1 MLLRI
6 PVAIVLSLFCCS
18 AWAYEAGPKPAAQG
32 TQFTFAWPLGEG
44 ALKPRGATTRG
55 APIVL
60 DTAPAAAWQRL
71 REPGL
76 SGQERDR
83 RAILAMAGPYRVSF
97 DFLEVVRFDPA
108 LKPDAP
114 YQSWGTE
121 YVFVSEDRPD
131 FIALQHILVMRV
143 QMDDGQDR
151 ASRSSCGTGGRNGAI
166 EPETLLAY
174 DGANTWARRPLS
186 PEERR
191 GAWVQSVLQVD
202 DSPRYAAR
210 GRWEH
215 GDSFSTW
222 LSDETWRPLP
232 RREFSVRKDYQVL
245 VGTNRHTIT
254 PTGWVQE
261 ENNLKVALDA
271 SGKPRAAMPYLAREY
286 GLARYEHIKDYD
298 FARASATSPAPSRS
312 GPRCARRGA
321 SSSGATAASPCA
333 RRSDQGQLFMP
344 FFEYADKLSGG
355 GACSIAPTRAP
366 SSSAR
371 CATATSPVRSGRR
384 AVRSSHERTRVQSPP
399 PAGSRPPAL
408 PLKRN
413 LPESDVHPAIEL
425 AADLRKVADFP
436 EAALLVERYAAG
448 IGQSNTAY
456 HRVQSP
462 PAQLVQQRHVERVAD
477 ARTGRAAAH
486 VYGALDR
493 VVVRRARA
501 PARGVRIG
509 NNGPVGLGDQPRKVR

>member
-1 MLLRI
+1 MDCSLRRPTCHAAPDTRRDRSLPLLLRRLGVRSRV
-6 PVAIVLSLFCCS
+6 PSR
-18 AWAYEAGPKPAAQG
+18 PRRAA
-32 TQFTFAWPLGEG
+32 QFTFAWPLGEG

-60 DTAPAAAWQRL
+60 DPAPSAAWQRL

-76 SGQERDR
+76 SGHGARPARDTGDGRALPRELRLPRGRALRPGAQARRPLPELGHRIRVRERGPPGFHRPAAHPGDARADR
-83 RAILAMAGPYRVSF
+83 RRARS
-97 DFLEVVRFDPA
+97 
-108 LKPDAP
+108 
-114 YQSWGTE
+114 
-121 YVFVSEDRPD
+121 
-131 FIALQHILVMRV
+131 
-143 QMDDGQDR
+143 

-254 PTGWVQE
+254 PSGWVQE

-298 FARASATSPAPSRS
+298 F
-312 GPRCARRGA
+312 G
-321 SSSGATAASPCA
+321 
-333 RRSDQGQLFMP
+333 
-344 FFEYADKLSGG
+344 
-355 GACSIAPTRAP
+355 
-366 SSSAR
+366 
-371 CATATSPVRSGRR
+371 
-384 AVRSSHERTRVQSPP
+384 
-399 PAGSRPPAL
+399 
-408 PLKRN
+408 
-413 LPESDVHPAIEL
+413 
-425 AADLRKVADFP
+425 
-436 EAALLVERYAAG
+436 
-448 IGQSNTAY
+448 
-456 HRVQSP
+456 
-462 PAQLVQQRHVERVAD
+462 
-477 ARTGRAAAH
+477 TGRALLRPHRAVLGRSARGLARARAARRPLH
-486 VYGALDR
+486 PARAGRTRGSSSCRSSSTPRSSPAGALVR
-493 VVVRRARA
+493 SRRRARLRRAHAARQLPRRSGQVGAQSGSQKSPSSRRFAAARLA
-501 PARGVRIG
+501 PKA
-509 NNGPVGLGDQPRKVR
+509 